1 MSKLKPGLNARITRI
16 TVRTRI
22 KICGLR
28 DVPTALEAAQSGAD
42 AIGLVF
48 YSASSRA
55 IAPDAARQIVAE
67 LPAFVASVA
76 LFLDADAS
84 DVRHVIHQV
93 SPNLLQFHGSESP
106 EFCRSFD
113 MPYMRAV
120 PMAGETKLTDWFSQY
135 ADARALLL
143 DGHAPGE
150 AGGSG
155 QSFDWNQSLPGDG
168 PPIILAG
175 GLQPD
180 NVAQAIRTAR
190 PYGVDVSSGVESAR
204 GVKDKNK
211 IQAFIDAV
219 HRVDCE

>member
-1 MSKLKPGLNARITRI
+1 MGKQNARIVSI

-28 DVPTALEAAQSGAD
+28 DVPTALGAAQSGAD

-48 YSASSRA
+48 YPASSRA
-55 IAPDAARQIVAE
+55 IAPDAARQIVAQ

-76 LFLDADAS
+76 LFLDAEAS
-84 DVRHVIHQV
+84 DIRNIVQQVR
-93 SPNLLQFHGSESP
+93 PNLLQFHGSESP

-113 MPYMRAV
+113 MPYMKAV
-120 PMAGETKLTDWFSQY
+120 PMAGETKLADWFSQY

-155 QSFDWNQSLPGDG
+155 QSFDWSQSLPADG

-175 GLQPD
+175 GLHPD
-180 NVAQAIRTAR
+180 NVAQAIRAAR
-190 PYGVDVSSGVESAR
+190 PYAVDVSSGVESAR

-211 IQAFIDAV
+211 VQAFIDAV